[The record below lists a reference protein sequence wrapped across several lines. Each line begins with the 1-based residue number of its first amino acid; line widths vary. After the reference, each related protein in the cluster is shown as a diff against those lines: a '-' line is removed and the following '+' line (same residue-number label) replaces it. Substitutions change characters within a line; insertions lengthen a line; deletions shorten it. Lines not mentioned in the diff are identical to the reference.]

1 MISFK
6 RKGGRKEKCAV
17 IINQTREEGIKKQ
30 QEKNLSSLSMTS
42 AVGKPGWDPE
52 GLDLASVILGMP
64 L

>member
-1 MISFK
+1 M
-6 RKGGRKEKCAV
+6 

-30 QEKNLSSLSMTS
+30 QEKNLSSSSMTS

-52 GLDLASVILGMP
+52 GLDLASVILEMP

>member
-1 MISFK
+1 M
-6 RKGGRKEKCAV
+6 

-30 QEKNLSSLSMTS
+30 QGKNLSSLSMTS